1 MWPTRSH
8 CGNWDKVHWLA
19 LDPDYKVFST
29 TMLWINRELITKK
42 RKPKPFNIPASK
54 LSNSHFAYCP
64 VTKRA
69 TWLSVGLFSILRKQS
84 RRQQTMSRPSLP
96 APFPILMTQL
106 GIWILVPHL
115 TWPMIP
121 KVWVFVLPNLV
132 MKVLE
137 YSSTLY
143 LTRFELSTKQT
154 MLDSISSVSV
164 ATFWSLPQ
172 LTWESKLIINMW

>member
-121 KVWVFVLPNLV
+121 KVWVFVLPKSGNEGV
-132 MKVLE
+132 RIFIHVV
-137 YSSTLY
+137 
-143 LTRFELSTKQT
+143 FN
-154 MLDSISSVSV
+154 
-164 ATFWSLPQ
+164 TFWTFYKTDDVGFNIVSICGNILVFAP
-172 LTWESKLIINMW
+172 INLRVKTNN